1 MAMIPPRRKPQV
13 LVESDCLDLMLA
25 HARNPATMR
34 ILEWSVK
41 AVHNLSTYE
50 PVQAKLCAKA
60 LYHLLQVRTCSTKFA

>member
-50 PVQAKLCAKA
+50 PVQAKLCAIA